1 MRRSNLATLFYLLV
15 VFASGTV
22 VGGFANRLYMAK
34 SVTAT
39 VSTQPPSRAEI
50 RKQYIQD
57 MRSRLHL
64 TDAQITQLNVIM
76 DATGQKMHDMHQ
88 SIQDEHTQKVIAI
101 LNNSQKT
108 EYAKMRAEREKH
120 RQEQAKK

>member
-15 VFASGTV
+15 VFASGLV
-22 VGGFANRLYMAK
+22 VGGFAIRLYMAK
-34 SVTAT
+34 TVSATVTA
-39 VSTQPPSRAEI
+39 PASRAEL

-64 TDAQITQLNVIM
+64 TELQITQLQQIM
-76 DATGQKMHDMHQ
+76 DDTGKKMHDMHQ
-88 SIQDEHTQKVIAI
+88 SIQDEHTQRVIAM
-101 LNNSQKT
+101 LDDTQKA

-120 RQEQAKK
+120 RQQQGKK